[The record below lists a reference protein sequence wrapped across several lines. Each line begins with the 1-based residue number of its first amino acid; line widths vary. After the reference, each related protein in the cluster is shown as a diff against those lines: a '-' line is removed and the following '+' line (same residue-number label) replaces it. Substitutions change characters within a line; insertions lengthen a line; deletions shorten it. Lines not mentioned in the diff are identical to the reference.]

1 MGPTLAPKD
10 GRTRDAPGDGAD
22 GRGSWPRAFPWRQEH
37 QPGWLLNG
45 VRLFVA
51 VLVLFQ
57 LIQGLIDSPGIAN
70 SPFTRSYY
78 LITYNHGFVRRGLIG
93 EGFRLI
99 VGVPTV
105 SEVDGVADLVAI
117 LAIGGVLFLIELLIR
132 RGSPESCSM
141 AILLAASPF
150 IVDYIV
156 VDRRPDLLAIP
167 VLVALGFIL
176 MVKTR
181 GLIVWLGGIGLVF
194 GALALVHE
202 DVLMIELPWAIVLV
216 TVATLGQGGDVAGR
230 GGSSPVKILV
240 ERLAALVVPSAIAA
254 VALVAYGLPNAEK
267 VAKLRADV
275 SGFPLHGG
283 TMFEY
288 LPDTL
293 RKSIDR
299 VGSIPQSVTLHT
311 IALCLLL
318 LMPQVAWVVFWGRS
332 GLTTIF
338 TRQGHRA
345 IGLALGAVVVIPMF
359 ALFATGV
366 DWLRWLCGCGTS
378 WLIVQSFSILLLAP
392 TRRTVQG
399 QDDRVG
405 AEDGQHVVVAESPV
419 RVGLSLWMPALAV
432 YLAAIP
438 PIDVTLTAG
447 LLRHFFVFF

>member
-1 MGPTLAPKD
+1 MGPTLAREH
-10 GRTRDAPGDGAD
+10 GGTRDARRDGAD
-22 GRGSWPRAFPWRQEH
+22 DQGSVPRAFPWRREQ
-37 QPGWLLNG
+37 QPGWPLNG
-45 VRLFVA
+45 VRLFAA

-57 LIQGLIDSPGIAN
+57 LIQGLADSSRIAN
-70 SPFTRSYY
+70 SSFTQSYY

-93 EGFRLI
+93 EVFRLI

-105 SEVDGVADLVAI
+105 SEVDGTADLVAI
-117 LAIGGVLFLIELLIR
+117 LAIGAVLILIEVLIR

-150 IVDYIV
+150 ILDYIV

-167 VLVALGFIL
+167 VLVALGFVL

-181 GLIVWLGGIGLVF
+181 GLIVWLGGMGLVF
-194 GALALVHE
+194 GVLALVHE

-216 TVATLGQGGDVAGR
+216 TVATLGRAGDVAGR
-230 GGSSPVKILV
+230 GGASLVKILV

-254 VALVAYGLPNAEK
+254 VALVTYGLPSAGK

-275 SGFPLHGG
+275 SSFPLHGG
-283 TMFEY
+283 TMFVY

-293 RKSIDR
+293 SKSIHR
-299 VGSIPQSVTLHT
+299 VETLPRSDILHT

-318 LMPQVAWVVFWGRS
+318 FIPQVVWVVFWGRTR
-332 GLTTIF
+332 LTAIF

-345 IGLALGAVVVIPMF
+345 IGVALCVVVVIPMF
-359 ALFATGV
+359 VLFATGV

-378 WLIVQSFSILLLAP
+378 WLIVQSFAILLLAP
-392 TRRTVQG
+392 AHRAGEG
-399 QDDRVG
+399 QDHPVG
-405 AEDGQHVVVAESPV
+405 AADSQHVKVAESPV
-419 RVGLSLWMPALAV
+419 RVVLSLWMPALAV

-438 PIDVTLTAG
+438 PIDVALTSG
-447 LLRHFFVFF
+447 LLRHFFLFF